1 MDFLNFFLGV
11 LLIILSLLWLMYELD
26 ESSNLKRKKR
36 KMQLAL
42 QPRFYLGVFIVFA
55 FGITLII
62 KSFKF

>member
-1 MDFLNFFLGV
+1 
-11 LLIILSLLWLMYELD
+11 MYELD